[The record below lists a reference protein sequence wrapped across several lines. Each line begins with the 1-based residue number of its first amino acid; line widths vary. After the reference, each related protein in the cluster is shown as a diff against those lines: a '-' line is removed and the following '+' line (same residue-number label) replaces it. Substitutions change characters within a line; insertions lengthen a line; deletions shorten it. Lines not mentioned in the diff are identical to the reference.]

1 MKHVTHM
8 QLTSNKI
15 ILSNSGV
22 RLAVVA
28 QTHNL
33 HILIDDEDQEVSI
46 TALYYLTIKRYIEEK
61 RDDLYEKNAQDNV
74 NIKCV

>member
-22 RLAVVA
+22 RLTVVA

-33 HILIDDEDQEVSI
+33 HILIDDEDQQLND
-46 TALYYLTIKRYIEEK
+46 T
-61 RDDLYEKNAQDNV
+61 
-74 NIKCV
+74 